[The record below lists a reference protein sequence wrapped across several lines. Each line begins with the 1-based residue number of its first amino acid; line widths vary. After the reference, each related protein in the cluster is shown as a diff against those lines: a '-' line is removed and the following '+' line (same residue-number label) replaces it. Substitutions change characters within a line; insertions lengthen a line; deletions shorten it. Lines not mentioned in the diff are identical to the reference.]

1 MIDSLVFGLPAFA
14 AVAALTCAALR
25 RAPARGLRRIVVLNL
40 VFTLASLGLAA
51 ALLLGWVEP
60 AAAGTAGIAGTDP
73 QAALLGAAIAVGAS
87 TIGAAVAVAYTG
99 SAALAAIAERPEV
112 FGRAMVFVGLAEGI
126 AIYGL
131 VIAIMLIGKA

>member
-1 MIDSLVFGLPAFA
+1 MIESFVFGLPAFA
-14 AVAALTCAALR
+14 LVAILTVLGLR
-25 RAPARGLRRIVVLNL
+25 RAPARGLRRIVVLNAI
-40 VFTLASLGLAA
+40 FAAASLALVA

-60 AAAGTAGIAGTDP
+60 ATAAGSAAATDP

-87 TIGAAVAVAYTG
+87 TIGAAIAVAYTG
-99 SAALAAIAERPEV
+99 SAALAAIAERPEM